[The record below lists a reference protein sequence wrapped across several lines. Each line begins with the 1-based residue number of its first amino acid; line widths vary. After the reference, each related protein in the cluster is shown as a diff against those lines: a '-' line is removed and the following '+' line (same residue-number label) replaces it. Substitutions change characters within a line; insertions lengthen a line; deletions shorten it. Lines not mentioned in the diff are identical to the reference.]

1 MLFHEIYGSYFNA
14 VAAVLREACEEPI
27 TDKRIS
33 EIILDKAFD
42 ESILE
47 IPAALKS
54 NWRLITRE
62 MKTTLKYPPVMPLT
76 HLQKRWLKAL
86 LCDPRIK
93 LFGVTDEGLS
103 DVEPLYMPEDI
114 CYYDRYFDGD
124 PFDDKGYITRF
135 RSILGALEQKR
146 LLAVSY
152 TGRDGVNYKRIC
164 YPFHLEYS
172 SKDNKFRL
180 IAADGDETI
189 TINLG
194 RVTSMELCDRP
205 DGTEPVYRAD
215 SRQLTFTAELTDER
229 KAMER
234 AMLHFSNLKKE
245 TVRLDEARYKMTV
258 YYDRD
263 DETELL
269 IRVLAFGP
277 MLCVTSPDRFIQL
290 IRERLIKQENLQCI

>member
-1 MLFHEIYGSYFNA
+1 MLFHEIYGCYFNV
-14 VAAVLREACEEPI
+14 VAAVLREVCKEPI

-33 EIILDKAFD
+33 EIIMDKAFD

-54 NWRLITRE
+54 SWCLLTSERQ
-62 MKTTLKYPPVMPLT
+62 TTLKYPPVMPLT
-76 HLQKRWLKAL
+76 LLQKRWLKAL

-103 DVEPLYMPEDI
+103 DVEPLYLPEDVY
-114 CYYDRYFDGD
+114 YYDRYFDGD
-124 PFDDKGYITRF
+124 PFEDEGYVTRF
-135 RSILGALEQKR
+135 RSILYALEQKHM
-146 LLAVSY
+146 LVVSY
-152 TGRDGVNYKRIC
+152 TGRDGVNYDRNC
-164 YPFHLEYS
+164 FPFHLEYS

-180 IAADGDETI
+180 IAAYGDETI

-194 RVTSMELCDRP
+194 RVTSVEPGDRL
-205 DGTEPVYRAD
+205 DGDEPEYRTD
-215 SRQLTFTAELTDER
+215 TRQFVFTAELMDER
-229 KAMER
+229 NAMER

-245 TVRLDEARYKMTV
+245 TVRLDENRYKMTV

-263 DETELL
+263 DEAELL

-277 MLCVTSPDRFIQL
+277 LLRVTSPERFTKL
-290 IRERLIKQENLQCI
+290 IRERLVKQKKL